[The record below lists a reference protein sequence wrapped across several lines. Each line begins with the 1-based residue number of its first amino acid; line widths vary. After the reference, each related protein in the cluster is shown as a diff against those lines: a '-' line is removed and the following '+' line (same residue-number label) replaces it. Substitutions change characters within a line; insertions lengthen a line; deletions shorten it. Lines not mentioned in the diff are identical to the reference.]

1 MTNPAI
7 IANAEDALVTSD
19 FHFDGCPRKCVG
31 GERLDEMALLT
42 SSIVVI
48 DKSLEA
54 RAERQRISH
63 RIDEQFAA

>member
-1 MTNPAI
+1 
-7 IANAEDALVTSD
+7 
-19 FHFDGCPRKCVG
+19 
-31 GERLDEMALLT
+31 LT